1 MIDFYSKLFRIVNY
15 SFMKILGSFFT
26 AFAFGFLVTPILI
39 FFLKKMEILD
49 TPGGRKIHSNSIP
62 SMGGMAFIIATLFS
76 LSIWMEYQYL
86 VDLRFILAGI
96 ALMFFVGLRDDLV
109 DLTAWQ
115 KLGAQMVATFIVVVM
130 SDIRISSFYGFMG
143 IYELPL
149 YVSYGLSIFTVI
161 AVTNA
166 FNLIDG
172 LDGLAGTVSVIIL
185 AFLGWWFYLTEEY
198 SFAMLSL
205 TLGGG
210 VLSFLIFNWHPAKI
224 FMGDTGSLSLG
235 FSLSVLVIHFIDSNG
250 QLTGAEG
257 FKFSA
262 PIATGIALL
271 IIPLYDTARVFSRRI
286 SKGKSPMS
294 PDKSHVHHFLMRGGL
309 RHDQVAVLLGI
320 ISVLFIFI
328 SFLGFKF
335 NDHVMV
341 PLVVALV
348 MGLGYRLD
356 AVTLQ
361 RVKKRSLLSP
371 PILSKRLLI
380 VNEGTQLEQMEIK
393 PHIGRKLNKRAAIKS
408 KIMEHINISN
418 N

>member
-1 MIDFYSKLFRIVNY
+1 MRL
-15 SFMKILGSFFT
+15 LGSFFT
-26 AFAFGFLVTPILI
+26 AFAVGFLVTPILI

-49 TPGGRKIHSNSIP
+49 FPGGRKIHSNSIP
-62 SMGGMAFIIATLFS
+62 SMGGIAFIIATLFS

-96 ALMFFVGLRDDLV
+96 TLMFFVGLRDDLV

-130 SDIRISSFYGFMG
+130 SDVRITGFYGFMG
-143 IYELPL
+143 IYEFPMF
-149 YVSYGLSIFTVI
+149 VSFGLSFFTVI

-172 LDGLAGTVSVIIL
+172 LDGLAGTVSVVIL
-185 AFLGWWFYLTEEY
+185 VFFGFWFYMIGEY

-205 TLGGG
+205 TLAGG

-250 QLTGAEG
+250 QLTGAEAL
-257 FKFSA
+257 KFRA
-262 PIATGIALL
+262 PIATAIALL
-271 IIPLYDTARVFSRRI
+271 IIPLYDTARVFSKRI
-286 SKGKSPMS
+286 MKGKSPMS
-294 PDKSHVHHFLMRGGL
+294 PDKSHVHHFLLRGGL
-309 RHDQVAVLLGI
+309 RHDQVAVLLGVV
-320 ISVLFIFI
+320 SVIFIFI
-328 SFLGFKF
+328 SFLGLKF
-335 NDHVMV
+335 NDNVMV
-341 PLVVALV
+341 LVVILLV
-348 MGLGYRLD
+348 VGLGYRLD

-371 PILSKRLLI
+371 PILNKTPFF
-380 VNEGTQLEQMEIK
+380 VNEATKLDRLEIK
-393 PHIGRKLNKRAAIKS
+393 KNNSLKSNNQVTIKS
-408 KIMEHINISN
+408 KILEEINISDN
-418 N
+418 